1 MFLCLTWIS
10 YISLLIARIP
20 GSKEMQCITERDLGY
35 QAQNP
40 SFTPE
45 EIETSKFKRLVQFSQ
60 RVKEGA

>member
-1 MFLCLTWIS
+1 
-10 YISLLIARIP
+10 
-20 GSKEMQCITERDLGY
+20 MQCITERDLGY